1 MGLKIYNTLTRKK
14 EEFKPQKDK
23 EVKMY
28 VCGITPYDE
37 PHLGHARCYVAF
49 DVIRK
54 YLAYLG
60 YQTEYIQNYTDID
73 DKIIARANEL
83 NEDPFELANRF
94 IKSFNIQMEKLN
106 INPPDISP
114 RVSEHIQEI
123 IKTVQVLIE
132 KGFAYNTD
140 GDVYFSVE
148 KFQAY
153 GKLSGQALEEMKV
166 GARVAPDEKKR
177 NPLDFALWK
186 KSKQG
191 EPFWKSPWGD
201 GRPGWHIE
209 CSAMSMKYLGATLDI
224 HGGGQDLI
232 FPHHENE
239 IAQSEAYSDKPFVR
253 YWVHNGFV
261 TINREKMSKS
271 LGNFFTLKEIYEK
284 YSPDIVRLFLIW
296 QHYRTPLDF
305 ARDKLEEAKKIL
317 TNFRD
322 FRRKIMFYIERSGS
336 NSSKDSGEI
345 DEFSNEI
352 EKLKEGFISAM
363 NDDINTAQAL
373 AALNKMVTYTNDFMK
388 NKIGRLSKEGIT
400 MLRGFIRNLDELG
413 GILGLD
419 FSCKSEIPDG
429 LKRLIEER
437 EKIRNKKDW
446 KESDRIR
453 RELLEEGVAL
463 EDTPIGTFWRHIDE

>member
-1 MGLKIYNTLTRKK
+1 MGLKIYNTLTRRK

-23 EVKMY
+23 EVRMY

-54 YLAYLG
+54 YLIYRG
-60 YQTEYIQNYTDID
+60 YRVKYVQNYTDID

-94 IKSFNIQMEKLN
+94 IKSFNNQMEKLDVD
-106 INPPDISP
+106 PPDISP
-114 RVSEHIQEI
+114 RVSGHIQEI
-123 IKTVQVLIE
+123 VKTVQALIE
-132 KGFAYNTD
+132 KGFAYNID
-140 GDVYFSVE
+140 GNVYFSVD
-148 KFQAY
+148 KFKSY
-153 GKLSGQALEEMKV
+153 GKLSGQTLEEMKV
-166 GARVAPDEKKR
+166 GARVAPDEKKK

-209 CSAMSMKYLGATLDI
+209 CSTMSMKYLGVTLDI

-239 IAQSEAYSDKPFVR
+239 IAQSEACSDKPFVR
-253 YWVHNGFV
+253 HWVHNGFV
-261 TINREKMSKS
+261 TVNREKMSKS
-271 LGNFFTLKEIYEK
+271 LGNFFALKDIFEK
-284 YSPDIVRLFLIW
+284 YSPDVVRLFLIW

-305 ARDKLEEAKKIL
+305 TDDKLEEAKKVL
-317 TNFRD
+317 ANFRD
-322 FRRKIMFYIERSGS
+322 FRRKITFYIERSES
-336 NSSKDSGEI
+336 RTSEDSAEM
-345 DEFSNEI
+345 DKFSADI
-352 EKLKEGFISAM
+352 EKLKGNFISAM
-363 NDDINTAQAL
+363 NDDINTAKAL
-373 AALNKMVTYTNDFMK
+373 ANLSKMVTNTNDFVK
-388 NKIGRLSKEGIT
+388 DKVGKLSKEGIT
-400 MLRGFIRNLDELG
+400 VLRRAIKNLDELG
-413 GILGLD
+413 CILGLD
-419 FSCKSEIPDG
+419 FSYESNIPDR

-437 EKIRNKKDW
+437 ENIRNKKDW

-453 RELLEEGVAL
+453 KELLKKGVAL
-463 EDTPIGTFWRHIDE
+463 EDTPVGTYWRQIEE